1 MLFFNISIK
10 SYFLI
15 GYAASEVSF
24 RIFKTSL
31 LGGVSVLRE
40 ITLPYLD
47 AVKRYHLTSNQKE
60 LKHCSLVA
68 ASIFLASSQLT

>member
-1 MLFFNISIK
+1 MPYRI
-10 SYFLI
+10 
-15 GYAASEVSF
+15 ASEVKSVGF